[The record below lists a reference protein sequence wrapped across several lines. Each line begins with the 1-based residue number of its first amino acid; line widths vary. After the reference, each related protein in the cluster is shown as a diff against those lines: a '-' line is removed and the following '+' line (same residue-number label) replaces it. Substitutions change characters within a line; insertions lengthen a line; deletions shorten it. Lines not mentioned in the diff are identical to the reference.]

1 MSEIF
6 DMTATRCRTID
17 QMQREPLDV
26 LVIGG
31 GIVGSGVARDAAMRG
46 LKTALVDR
54 FDFAFGTSSRS
65 SRLLHGGLRY
75 LAQGRI
81 GLVREA
87 SVEKVILTHIA
98 PHLAVPL
105 PFIFPTRRG
114 TEWKRWKLSIGVKLY
129 DLLCGVGKNLG
140 KSTTLGVDDVR
151 TILPQLSTED
161 LTGAVRYFDG
171 MTNDARLVL
180 DSLRSAEHAGAAL
193 INYAPVERAHRQGE
207 HWRCELTDAPAETSF
222 GVSARCVVNATG
234 AWADTFPASGVKL
247 RLTKGVHL
255 VIDRARLNIP
265 DAVVMS
271 EGSRILFA
279 IPWGQRVILGT
290 TDTDYD
296 GPTESPTCEES
307 DLRYILDVANAN
319 FPSVNLTKDDV
330 ISTWAGLRP
339 LIGGGGNERGKPSD
353 ISRAHQIRMT
363 QPGWFDVAGG
373 KLTTYRLMAEQTI
386 DQVVE
391 FTGAQA
397 KPCATAVAPLL
408 PLPPGEGWGEG
419 EGRIAPTDARPH
431 PALSQGEREKGT
443 PSPQFSGILPP
454 DVSREAVEHFVR
466 NEWAVH
472 VADVMIRRTSW
483 RYYHR
488 DHAAIARQVAGWM
501 GELLGWSAER
511 RDEEFA
517 EYDRAVG
524 SAGCGSTRPTTAPRH
539 DEQVQHA

>member
-1 MSEIF
+1 MIPPAF
-6 DMTATRCRTID
+6 DLTAARCRVID
-17 QMQREPLDV
+17 RMRRDGPLDV

-31 GIVGSGVARDAAMRG
+31 GIVGAGVARDAAMRG
-46 LKTALVDR
+46 LRTAVVDR

-87 SVEKVILTHIA
+87 SREKVILAQIA

-114 TEWKRWKLSIGVKLY
+114 TQWKKWKLSVGVKVY
-129 DLLCGVGKNLG
+129 DLLCGAGKNLG
-140 KSTTLGVDDVR
+140 KSSRMSVDDVHAA
-151 TILPQLSTED
+151 LPQLSTEN

-171 MTNDARLVL
+171 MTSDARLVL
-180 DSLRSAEHAGAAL
+180 DSLRSAHAAGAAL

-207 HWRCELTDAPAETSF
+207 HWRCELTDAPAEAAF
-222 GVSARCVVNATG
+222 DVSARCVVNATG
-234 AWADTFPASGVKL
+234 AWADKFPASGVKL

-255 VIDRARLNIP
+255 VIDRDRLNIP

-271 EGSRILFA
+271 AGDRILFA

-296 GPTESPTCEES
+296 GPTDSPTCAPQ
-307 DLRYILDVANAN
+307 DVAYILDVANAN
-319 FPSVNLTKDDV
+319 FTAAKLTVDDV

-339 LIGGGGNERGKPSD
+339 LIGGGDNERGKPSD
-353 ISRAHQIRMT
+353 ISRAHQIKMT

-373 KLTTYRLMAEQTI
+373 KLTTYRLMAEQTVDRVVDFAGI
-386 DQVVE
+386 D
-391 FTGAQA
+391 A
-397 KPCATAVAPLL
+397 KPCATTTTPLL
-408 PLPPGEGWGEG
+408 AKTRTNP
-419 EGRIAPTDARPH
+419 I
-431 PALSQGEREKGT
+431 
-443 PSPQFSGILPP
+443 FISGILPP
-454 DVSREAVEHFVR
+454 DVSRDAVEHFIR

-472 VADVMIRRTSW
+472 ICDIMIRRTSW

-488 DHAAIARQVAGWM
+488 DHAAIAAQVAGWM
-501 GELLGWSAER
+501 AELLGWSEGRAQAELATYNHMLKAGTCGATTRNPMR
-511 RDEEFA
+511 R
-517 EYDRAVG
+517 
-524 SAGCGSTRPTTAPRH
+524 
-539 DEQVQHA
+539 DEQVQPA

>member
-1 MSEIF
+1 VSEHF
-6 DMTATRCRTID
+6 DITAARCRTID
-17 QMQREPLDV
+17 AMQREPLDV

-31 GIVGSGVARDAAMRG
+31 GIVGAGVARDAAMRG

-75 LAQGRI
+75 LAPGRI
-81 GLVREA
+81 GLVSEA
-87 SVEKVILTHIA
+87 SVEKVTLTHIA

-105 PFIFPTRRG
+105 PFIFPTRRR
-114 TEWKRWKLSIGVKLY
+114 TEWKKWKLSIGVKVY
-129 DLLCGVGKNLG
+129 DLLCGAGKNLG
-140 KSTTLGVDDVR
+140 KSSRMSVQQVLAA
-151 TILPQLSTED
+151 LPQLSSD
-161 LTGAVRYFDG
+161 NLTGAVRYFDG

-180 DSLRSAEHAGAAL
+180 DSLRSAGAAGAAL
-193 INYAPVERAHRQGE
+193 INYAPVKRAHRHGE
-207 HWRCELTDAPAETSF
+207 AWRCELTDAPAEASF
-222 GVSARCVVNATG
+222 DVSARCVVNATG
-234 AWADTFPASGVKL
+234 AWAATFPASEVKL

-255 VIDRARLNIP
+255 VIDRHRLNVP

-296 GPTESPTCEES
+296 GPTESPSCEES

-319 FPSVNLTKDDV
+319 FPGAKLTTDDV

-339 LIGGGGNERGKPSD
+339 LIGGGDNERGKPSD
-353 ISRAHQIRMT
+353 ISRAHQIKMT

-373 KLTTYRLMAEQTI
+373 KLTTYRLMAEETI
-386 DQVVE
+386 DQVVDFAGVE
-391 FTGAQA
+391 A
-397 KPCATAVAPLL
+397 KPCTTATTPLL
-408 PLPPGEGWGEG
+408 GDPG
-419 EGRIAPTDARPH
+419 
-431 PALSQGEREKGT
+431 S
-443 PSPQFSGILPP
+443 SGILPP
-454 DVSREAVEHFVR
+454 EVTPQAVDHFVR
-466 NEWAVH
+466 EEWAMHLV
-472 VADVMIRRTSW
+472 DVMIRRTSW

-501 GELLGWSAER
+501 GEQLGWSEQR
-511 RDEEFA
+511 REEELA
-517 EYDRAVG
+517 MYDRAVG
-524 SAGCGSTRPTTAPRH
+524 SAACGSAQRPTTPRH

>member
-1 MSEIF
+1 
-6 DMTATRCRTID
+6 
-17 QMQREPLDV
+17 
-26 LVIGG
+26 
-31 GIVGSGVARDAAMRG
+31 VARDAAMRG

-87 SVEKVILTHIA
+87 SLEKIILAKIA

-114 TEWKRWKLSIGVKLY
+114 TEWKKWKLSIGVKLY
-129 DLLCGVGKNLG
+129 DLLCGAGKNLG
-140 KSTTLGVDDVR
+140 KSSRMSVEQVHNAV
-151 TILPQLSTED
+151 PQLATEN

-180 DSLRSAEHAGAAL
+180 DSLRSAYAAGAAL
-193 INYAPVERAHRQGE
+193 INYAPIERAHRQGE
-207 HWRCELTDAPAETSF
+207 HWRCELTDAPAQASF
-222 GVSARCVVNATG
+222 DVWARCVVNATG
-234 AWADTFPASGVKL
+234 AWADRFPASGVKL

-255 VIDRARLNIP
+255 VIDRERLNVP

-296 GPTESPTCEES
+296 GPTDSPACEPA
-307 DLRYILDVANAN
+307 DVRYILDIANAN
-319 FPSVNLTKDDV
+319 FPSVTLTADDV

-339 LIGGGGNERGKPSD
+339 LISDGANERGKPSD
-353 ISRAHQIRMT
+353 ISRAHQIKMP

-373 KLTTYRLMAEQTI
+373 KLTTYRHMAEETV
-386 DQVVE
+386 DQIVD
-391 FTGAQA
+391 FTGVDARS
-397 KPCATAVAPLL
+397 CDTATQPLL
-408 PLPPGEGWGEG
+408 
-419 EGRIAPTDARPH
+419 
-431 PALSQGEREKGT
+431 SQ
-443 PSPQFSGILPP
+443 PSFSGIIPP
-454 DVSREAVEHFVR
+454 EVSREAVEHFVR
-466 NEWAVH
+466 NEWAIH
-472 VADVMIRRTSW
+472 LADVMIRRTSW

-488 DHAAIARQVAGWM
+488 DHGAIARRVADWM
-501 GELLGWSAER
+501 GELLSWSEGR
-511 RDEEFA
+511 GVEELA
-517 EYDRAVG
+517 SYDRAVR
-524 SAGCGSTRPTTAPRH
+524 SAAGGVANRATPPTQFTK
-539 DEQVQHA
+539 QVQPA